1 MSKPNVGILATK
13 DWVTSLI
20 NKVIKKGFNG
30 YSNDEKVIGTWT
42 DGKPIYRKVFE
53 GNTEIGTN
61 LAIVLSSISIDTLIK
76 CYGNLKTIDSGM
88 QTTILSDNQALVFHN
103 DNITIYVN
111 NSASASYTYKIILSN
126 FIKKSLQYMIKAS

>member
-1 MSKPNVGILATK
+1 MS
-13 DWVTSLI
+13 I
-20 NKVIKKGFNG
+20 NKIRKDGIEYDISSNEI
-30 YSNDEKVIGTWT
+30 YSTEEQIIGTWT

-61 LAIVLSSISIDTLIK
+61 LAIVLGSISIDTLIK

-111 NSASASYTYKIILSN
+111 NSASASYTYKIIVEYT
-126 FIKKSLQYMIKAS
+126 KTTD